1 MDNNDYENFVARM
14 GSFDDDFTDLFGEG
28 LQKLVHSDD
37 FLEHYGILGQKWGVR
52 RIRANSLKR
61 SAGNQETN
69 DEGSDDYKKVSEFKK
84 KGTKNLSTNE
94 LRELTQRMQ
103 LEKQYS
109 DLSPSAY
116 SKGMNFA
123 NKALK
128 TGTTI
133 ASIYALS
140 KSPLAQDVKKALSK
154 G

>member
-37 FLEHYGILGQKWGVR
+37 FLEHYGVLGMKWGVR
-52 RIRANSLKR
+52 RSRANSLKR

-69 DEGSDDYKKVSEFKK
+69 DEGSDDYKNVSALKK

-109 DLSPSAY
+109 DLSPSSY
-116 SKGMNFA
+116 SKGMKFA
-123 NKALK
+123 NKVLK

-140 KSPLAQDVKKALSK
+140 KTPLVQDVKKALSK